1 MNFELK
7 GMRLTAQGKDSM
19 HTFIYVATILD
30 DMEKRLIYEE
40 LLDEYNRLLAENRLL
55 HEEMDKL
62 KALLN
67 DRNSVTAPPIVK
79 SYLSL
84 EEKVDV
90 FRNLFKGREDVF
102 ARRWY
107 SRTTGKSGYQ
117 PVCRNEWDR
126 QLCDKKR
133 YRCTECPNRLFKAL
147 EYEDIYRHLEG
158 KSPDGQDVIGAY
170 AILADHTCNFLCADF
185 DDKSCEHGYHQD
197 VLAYVGVCKDW
208 NIPCAIER
216 SRSGNGAHVWIFF
229 EQPLSASKARR
240 LGNSILTE
248 ATNRNG
254 RMTFKSYDRF
264 FPNQDR
270 IPDGGFGNLV
280 ALPLQ
285 GKARKEGNSV
295 FVDENF
301 MVYKDQWDYLLQIK
315 RLSESEIDAVLA
327 KHATASELGDLS
339 TTCETRPWET
349 PTPQKITRND
359 FPANLYFVRSNML
372 YIPLSGLQAKVVNH
386 LKRIA
391 SFRNPEF
398 YARQGMRLSTYNIPR
413 IISCA
418 EMEEDYVSLPRGC
431 EDAITALLDSNRVS
445 YRVEDKTNS
454 GEHVTVRFKGKLH
467 KEQEAAIA
475 CLTAYNNGVL
485 NATTAFGKTVTA
497 IGLIAER
504 KVNTLVLVHTKAL
517 LDQWKSRLEEFLQI
531 DFTEDELP
539 KKRGRKKTFSPFG
552 TLDSKGNTL
561 HGKIDIALIQSCLE
575 ENGVKP
581 FVRNYGMVIVDE
593 CHHVS
598 AVNFERVLKYANVRY
613 VYGLTA
619 TSIRK
624 DGHQP
629 IIFMQCGPVRFSAD
643 AKVQMASQTF
653 ARLLVPRFT
662 SYRELADEKSTYA
675 RMVQKMSEDVN
686 RNRLITDDV
695 CEALKEGRTPI
706 VLTGLTAHVETLA
719 KALAPHCKHV
729 VTLVGSE
736 PAKEKLRRMEYL
748 QNVNP
753 SEPLVIVATGKYVG
767 EGFDYPRLDTLF
779 LALPV
784 SWKGIVAQYAGR
796 LHREYTGKKEVRIYD
811 YIDIRMPMCDV
822 MYRRRL
828 KGYASVGYRIKQE
841 KPVDVSAESLQGI
854 IFNGHTYQKLFFND
868 LSQAKHSVVISATR
882 LWLSKHSPIL
892 DMLKELSARGVEV
905 FALVKNNTEKEERL
919 KETGIRT
926 KVIDSLSMD
935 AVIIDK
941 SLIWYGSVNYLGYN
955 TDENNAIRISDSK
968 VADQILEVLYT

>member
-1 MNFELK
+1 
-7 GMRLTAQGKDSM
+7 M
-19 HTFIYVATILD
+19 HTFIYVATILN
-30 DMEKRLIYEE
+30 DMEKRLTYEE

-62 KALLN
+62 KALLS

-147 EYEDIYRHLEG
+147 EYEDIYKHLEG

-208 NIPCAIER
+208 NVPCAIER

-229 EQPLSASKARR
+229 EQLLSASKARR
-240 LGNSILTE
+240 LGNTILTE

-264 FPNQDR
+264 FPNQDKL
-270 IPDGGFGNLV
+270 PEGGFGNLV

-285 GKARKEGNSV
+285 GRARKEGNSV

-301 MVYKDQWDYLLQIK
+301 MVYKDQWNYLLQMK
-315 RLSESEIDAVLA
+315 RLSEAEIDAILA
-327 KHATASELGDLS
+327 KHATVSELGDLS

-359 FPANLYFVRSNML
+359 FPANLHLVCSNML
-372 YIPLSGLQAKVVNH
+372 YIPLSGLRAKVVNH

-391 SFRNPEF
+391 SFRNPEY

-418 EMEEDYVSLPRGC
+418 DMEEDYVALPRGC
-431 EDAITALLDSNRVS
+431 EDAVTVLLDSNRVS
-445 YRVEDKTNS
+445 YRTEDKTNS
-454 GEHVTVRFKGKLH
+454 GEHVTVKFKGKLR
-467 KEQEAAIA
+467 KEQEAAIT

-504 KVNTLVLVHTKAL
+504 KVNTLVLVYTKAL
-517 LDQWKSRLEEFLQI
+517 LDQWKSRMEEFLQI

-539 KKRGRKKTFSPFG
+539 QKRGRKKAFSPFG

-598 AVNFERVLKYANVRY
+598 Y

-706 VLTGLTAHVETLA
+706 VLTGLTAHVDTLT

-736 PAKEKLRRMEYL
+736 PAKEKHRRMEYL
-748 QNVNP
+748 QNVQP

-767 EGFDYPRLDTLF
+767 EVFDYPRLDTLF

-841 KPVDVSAESLQGI
+841 KPVYVSAESLQGI
-854 IFNGHTYQKLFFND
+854 IFNGHTYQKLFLND

-882 LWLSKHSPIL
+882 LWLSRHSPIL

-905 FALVKNNTEKEERL
+905 FVLVKNKTEKEEKL

-926 KVIDSLSMD
+926 RVIDSLSMD
-935 AVIIDK
+935 AVVIDK

>member
-1 MNFELK
+1 M
-7 GMRLTAQGKDSM
+7 
-19 HTFIYVATILD
+19 Y
-30 DMEKRLIYEE
+30 KRQ
-40 LLDEYNRLLAENRLL
+40 
-55 HEEMDKL
+55 
-62 KALLN
+62 LN

-475 CLTAYNNGVL
+475 CLTAYNL
-485 NATTAFGKTVTA
+485 
-497 IGLIAER
+497 
-504 KVNTLVLVHTKAL
+504 
-517 LDQWKSRLEEFLQI
+517 
-531 DFTEDELP
+531 
-539 KKRGRKKTFSPFG
+539 
-552 TLDSKGNTL
+552 
-561 HGKIDIALIQSCLE
+561 
-575 ENGVKP
+575 
-581 FVRNYGMVIVDE
+581 
-593 CHHVS
+593 
-598 AVNFERVLKYANVRY
+598 
-613 VYGLTA
+613 
-619 TSIRK
+619 
-624 DGHQP
+624 
-629 IIFMQCGPVRFSAD
+629 
-643 AKVQMASQTF
+643 
-653 ARLLVPRFT
+653 
-662 SYRELADEKSTYA
+662 
-675 RMVQKMSEDVN
+675 
-686 RNRLITDDV
+686 
-695 CEALKEGRTPI
+695 
-706 VLTGLTAHVETLA
+706 
-719 KALAPHCKHV
+719 
-729 VTLVGSE
+729 
-736 PAKEKLRRMEYL
+736 
-748 QNVNP
+748 
-753 SEPLVIVATGKYVG
+753 
-767 EGFDYPRLDTLF
+767 
-779 LALPV
+779 
-784 SWKGIVAQYAGR
+784 
-796 LHREYTGKKEVRIYD
+796 
-811 YIDIRMPMCDV
+811 
-822 MYRRRL
+822 
-828 KGYASVGYRIKQE
+828 
-841 KPVDVSAESLQGI
+841 
-854 IFNGHTYQKLFFND
+854 
-868 LSQAKHSVVISATR
+868 
-882 LWLSKHSPIL
+882 
-892 DMLKELSARGVEV
+892 
-905 FALVKNNTEKEERL
+905 
-919 KETGIRT
+919 
-926 KVIDSLSMD
+926 
-935 AVIIDK
+935 
-941 SLIWYGSVNYLGYN
+941 SLIH
-955 TDENNAIRISDSK
+955 I
-968 VADQILEVLYT
+968 